1 MLIGITKHN
10 HWSHTER
17 FQYTKYNKIQH
28 NTTKYNTIQN
38 TNQCTSRSVTHPWM
52 KKLEYHH
59 SDFRLFCDQFFKYPM
74 SGSVRSINDPT
85 YFQSVSDFFYIRG
98 GNVKFCGL
106 YSVSFFILRILHFS
120 CPTKVS
126 FLDPGKNL
134 RGLPFYI
141 LQHPNLLI
149 YSTQTVYKAVAEI
162 RNTWNTLALNSN
174 TNIIQTLNTNNTT
187 HNANVQRAG

>member
-1 MLIGITKHN
+1 MIYVLCRKIDFVENLRVFGVKIWTGISIRVKNLTF
-10 HWSHTER
+10 S
-17 FQYTKYNKIQH
+17 
-28 NTTKYNTIQN
+28 
-38 TNQCTSRSVTHPWM
+38 
-52 KKLEYHH
+52 
-59 SDFRLFCDQFFKYPM
+59 M
-74 SGSVRSINDPT
+74 S
-85 YFQSVSDFFYIRG
+85 

-106 YSVSFFILRILHFS
+106 YSVSFFILCILHFS

-162 RNTWNTLALNSN
+162 HNTWNTLALNSN
-174 TNIIQTLNTNNTT
+174 TKIIQTLNTNNTT

>member
-17 FQYTKYNKIQH
+17 FQYTKYNTIQR
-28 NTTKYNTIQN
+28 NTTQYKTQINVQVDRSHTLGWRSLSITIQISDSFV
-38 TNQCTSRSVTHPWM
+38 TS
-52 KKLEYHH
+52 
-59 SDFRLFCDQFFKYPM
+59 FFKYPM

-85 YFQSVSDFFYIRG
+85 YFQSVTDFFYIRG

-120 CPTKVS
+120 CPTKVP
-126 FLDPGKNL
+126 FLDPVKNL

-149 YSTQTVYKAVAEI
+149 YSTQTVYKAVVEI
-162 RNTWNTLALNSN
+162 HNTWNTLALNSN

>member
-1 MLIGITKHN
+1 MYKSIG
-10 HWSHTER
+10 HTPLDEEAWV
-17 FQYTKYNKIQH
+17 
-28 NTTKYNTIQN
+28 
-38 TNQCTSRSVTHPWM
+38 SP
-52 KKLEYHH
+52 
-59 SDFRLFCDQFFKYPM
+59 FRLFCGQFFKYPM

-85 YFQSVSDFFYIRG
+85 YFQAVTDFYNIRG

-106 YSVSFFILRILHFS
+106 YSVSFSILRILHFS
-120 CPTKVS
+120 CPTKVP
-126 FLDPGKNL
+126 FLDPVKNL

-162 RNTWNTLALNSN
+162 HNTWNTLALNSN